1 MKLKFGIY
9 FCDDEGEKFFGEGPY
24 QLLRGIDELGSLR
37 ASAKRMGMA
46 YTKAFGILK
55 RAEDAFAFPLTQ
67 RKIGGRACLLPALRA
82 RARARCW
89 RSSSTARLCPAW
101 SARWNA
107 ARTGFRRGSGCGSAG
122 VGGAA

>member
-46 YTKAFGILK
+46 YTNGL
-55 RAEDAFAFPLTQ
+55 RYPQTG
-67 RKIGGRACLLPALRA
+67 GGRVCVPAH
-82 RARARCW
+82 
-89 RSSSTARLCPAW
+89 PAQN
-101 SARWNA
+101 R
-107 ARTGFRRGSGCGSAG
+107 RKRRRG
-122 VGGAA
+122 

>member
-55 RAEDAFAFPLTQ
+55 RAEDARLRFRSPSA
-67 RKIGGRACLLPALRA
+67 KSAEEAAGEAC
-82 RARARCW
+82 
-89 RSSSTARLCPAW
+89 
-101 SARWNA
+101 
-107 ARTGFRRGSGCGSAG
+107 
-122 VGGAA
+122 

>member
-55 RAEDAFAFPLTQ
+55 RAEDAVCVSAHPAQ
-67 RKIGGRACLLPALRA
+67 NRRKR
-82 RARARCW
+82 
-89 RSSSTARLCPAW
+89 
-101 SARWNA
+101 
-107 ARTGFRRGSGCGSAG
+107 RRGKHADAG
-122 VGGAA
+122 GKGAADAL